1 MSAKSDWDSIFTIDK
16 HYEEIPNSARTL
28 WTNNYPQEMNL
39 QGNVKIFRIK
49 VIDLMLSENN
59 TLQELKRDKLHAV
72 KMAVV
77 KSMEYIRGAFKEFSA
92 VRLFSPCNQLAYHQ
106 CQIVS
111 PLSYPTPSS
120 LVQFDC
126 LALPMMQLKMSD
138 NVLCG
143 FGLFL
148 FNINE

>member
-1 MSAKSDWDSIFTIDK
+1 MSTESDWDSIFTIDK

-59 TLQELKRDKLHAV
+59 TLQELNRDKLHAV

-92 VRLFSPCNQLAYHQ
+92 VRLFSPCIQLAYHQ

-111 PLSYPTPSS
+111 P
-120 LVQFDC
+120 
-126 LALPMMQLKMSD
+126 
-138 NVLCG
+138 
-143 FGLFL
+143 
-148 FNINE
+148 

>member
-1 MSAKSDWDSIFTIDK
+1 MSTESDWDSIFTIDK

-59 TLQELKRDKLHAV
+59 TLQELNRDKLHAV

-77 KSMEYIRGAFKEFSA
+77 KSMEYIRGAFTEFSA
-92 VRLFSPCNQLAYHQ
+92 VRLFSPCIQLAYHQ

-111 PLSYPTPSS
+111 P
-120 LVQFDC
+120 
-126 LALPMMQLKMSD
+126 
-138 NVLCG
+138 
-143 FGLFL
+143 
-148 FNINE
+148 